1 MTPDG
6 SEQIAWRTAA
16 NPTPQQTPPTL
27 AWTDP
32 GAPAGTRYTL
42 YAFDDDGRILISPEL
57 DTAARDALGLS
68 PDLRLAVV
76 PTLGQRGYL
85 AKHRERT
92 RAMREASA

>member
-1 MTPDG
+1 MAHSILSRSAAAPASTSCRCSRDHAG
-6 SEQIAWRTAA
+6 LSAAA
-16 NPTPQQTPPTL
+16 NLDCLFETGL
-27 AWTDP
+27 I
-32 GAPAGTRYTL
+32 
-42 YAFDDDGRILISPEL
+42 AFDDDGRILISPEL